1 MFSRVKLLHS
11 FYVFIKEVILG
22 KATLRQAYEY
32 DPRRVYVLFII
43 IVSLLLNSVTIP
55 LSIKSLKRI
64 VELKEEVRV
73 LETALAEK
81 TNSLS
86 QTLPENIIK
95 NEN

>member
-1 MFSRVKLLHS
+1 MFSRVKLIHS
-11 FYVFIKEVILG
+11 FYVFIKEIILG

-32 DPRRVYVLFII
+32 DPRRVYVLIII

-73 LETALAEK
+73 LEVTLAEK
-81 TNSLS
+81 TNSISKVLAEKIGKI
-86 QTLPENIIK
+86 EN
-95 NEN
+95 

>member
-1 MFSRVKLLHS
+1 MFSRVKLIHS
-11 FYVFIKEVILG
+11 FYVFIKEIILG

-32 DPRRVYVLFII
+32 DPRRVYVLIII

-81 TNSLS
+81 TSSQSQALS
-86 QTLPENIIK
+86 EIISNIEN
-95 NEN
+95 

>member
-32 DPRRVYVLFII
+32 DPRRVYVLIII
-43 IVSLLLNSVTIP
+43 IVSLLLNSITIP

-64 VELKEEVRV
+64 IELKEEVRV

-81 TNSLS
+81 TDSLS
-86 QTLPENIIK
+86 QALPENIIR